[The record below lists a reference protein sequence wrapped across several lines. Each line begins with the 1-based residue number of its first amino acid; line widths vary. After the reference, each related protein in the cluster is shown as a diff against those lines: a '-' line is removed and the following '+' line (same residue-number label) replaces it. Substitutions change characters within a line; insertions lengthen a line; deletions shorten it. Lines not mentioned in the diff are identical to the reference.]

1 MFKDNQIK
9 KKEGFMKIKAVK
21 KGDPIELSPE
31 EKAMEAVK
39 ERVTQSADKDH
50 MYYCESVV
58 VDKVDTQSLG
68 VRKDDKKF
76 AHNAYRAQ
84 GKTVIRRYKPSSD
97 ALFPKET
104 KNFTVSFRDKLD
116 NTGMPDIE
124 VTEMTLE

>member
-1 MFKDNQIK
+1 
-9 KKEGFMKIKAVK
+9 MKIKGVK

-39 ERVTQSADKDH
+39 ENVSKGTDKDH
-50 MYYCESVV
+50 MYYCEGVTI
-58 VDKVDTQSLG
+58 DKVDTQSLG

-76 AHNAYRAQ
+76 AHNAYRAN
-84 GKTVIRRYKPSSD
+84 GKVVIRRYKPSSD

-104 KNFTVSFRDKLD
+104 KNFVVSFRDKLD
-116 NTGMPDIE
+116 NMGMPDIE